1 MTHRP
6 GASRRP
12 VTLRALLALSLLGAS
27 ALAGAQQTPTEFRVV
42 PLSVGIYAIQ
52 AEVAAENNERQRGLM
67 FRKQLGPNQ
76 GMVFLF
82 DQPLVQCM
90 WMHNTLIPL
99 SVAFIDNEG
108 RVINVEEM
116 AAQTDDNHCA
126 TRPARF
132 ALEMNRG
139 WFAKHGIVAGARI
152 SGLPKPR
159 S

>member
-1 MTHRP
+1 MKHHP
-6 GASRRP
+6 GGSSRH
-12 VTLRALLALSLLGAS
+12 VTLRAVVALALLAS
-27 ALAGAQQTPTEFRVV
+27 AAGVRAQQSPTEFRVI
-42 PLSVGIYAIQ
+42 PLSAGIHVIQ
-52 AEVAAENNERQRGLM
+52 AEVAADEQERQRGLM
-67 FRKQLGPNQ
+67 FRPQLGPNQ

-90 WMHNTLIPL
+90 WMRDTLIPL

-116 AAQTDDNHCA
+116 AAQTDDSHCA
-126 TRPARF
+126 ARRARY
-132 ALEMNRG
+132 ALEMNKG